1 MCLCASAMPVF
12 AQTATTTTTPADTA
26 TVTTGTSKTA
36 AATTT
41 TVPITNAKY
50 IEPFRG
56 KNISTFQNDVAP
68 LYKNISTF
76 WSGVD
81 PLYKNISTF
90 WGGLNPNYATFG
102 SSSTGLPDYKNIAA
116 FWSTNGDLW
125 SQSMTIWSKIDS
137 GTATAAERTQL
148 NANLTAVIDNSNK
161 FWGSAVTTRLGGTF
175 QSSFQTPLFT
185 RYGISAT
192 SAQNLAALA
201 KDKRGAFFVDLFDGL
216 NGFTGFDQVDNWMLQ
231 TKWSPHLTNVQ
242 GRGTGVTIGLVDT
255 RLSASEADIMA
266 RVSYNGGATTYSNVH
281 GTAVASLLVAAHDG
295 RNIMGIAP
303 SANVATYNP
312 YDASGAASWKTVA
325 LGIKEVALKRASV
338 INLSLGEPGV
348 AFSPKWD
355 KAFADAGESGKVVF
369 VIAAGNDGLTQTK
382 NVEWSQAKAVSFLV
396 VGSVDANN
404 VISTFSNRPGNAC
417 LRISSKCNAAAAFG
431 QGGPL
436 KNYFLVAPGENVLV
450 SNGQGGVARYS
461 GTSLA
466 APQVTGAIALLQG
479 RWPWLKSFPLET
491 AQIILRSAKDLGVRG
506 VDPVYGWGLLDIE
519 ASQAPLNFNNLIY
532 YTVRNGVS
540 TPQTVTAV
548 RSSTNQAAWAAQ
560 GAYISAFEMIGGTSR
575 DFILPIAPS
584 LVGAKVGTLYFQDF
598 VYNRLVSWASAP
610 ALANVGGHLT
620 LSDTGRAAAL
630 PVAAGFKV
638 ALRSRLVPVGPS
650 ERAARNFRAENSL
663 TIGDVRDRFS
673 ITVGQGA
680 NTLGALQSGFG
691 LESDYAPLDGGV
703 NPIAGFASGGAH
715 ARASVAL
722 VPGLQLTFGNS
733 RTRRDP
739 LDGAGRSLRDGFG
752 RDGFGLPAV
761 QGRYVAA
768 AQSVRFDYAPRPWLS
783 LNASLTNL
791 TEAEGLLGVRSE
803 TANGLIGASR
813 TRAITLGTSLAP
825 VRGLL
830 LSASGTR
837 SNSRSHDG
845 AAALQTSAGGIEAS
859 AFAFAIARSGVVRST
874 DQLRLSVSQPLAIM
888 RGGIDLTTLGVI
900 NRETGALGAVTQSLS
915 VRERARLVGEVNYG
929 VPLQAGLGELTLF
942 GRSDMR
948 PEARNA
954 QGVAM
959 GARIRMAM

>member
-1 MCLCASAMPVF
+1 S
-12 AQTATTTTTPADTA
+12 
-26 TVTTGTSKTA
+26 
-36 AATTT
+36 
-41 TVPITNAKY
+41 
-50 IEPFRG
+50 
-56 KNISTFQNDVAP
+56 
-68 LYKNISTF
+68 
-76 WSGVD
+76 
-81 PLYKNISTF
+81 
-90 WGGLNPNYATFG
+90 
-102 SSSTGLPDYKNIAA
+102 
-116 FWSTNGDLW
+116 
-125 SQSMTIWSKIDS
+125 
-137 GTATAAERTQL
+137 
-148 NANLTAVIDNSNK
+148 NSNT

-175 QSSFQTPLFT
+175 QSSFQTPLFA

-201 KDKRGAFFVDLFDGL
+201 PDKRGAFFVDLFDGL

-231 TKWSPHLTNVQ
+231 TKWSPHLSNVQ
-242 GRGTGVTIGLVDT
+242 GRGAGVTIGLVDT

-281 GTAVASLLVAAHDG
+281 GTAVASLLVAAHNG

-303 SANVATYNP
+303 GANIATYNP
-312 YDASGAASWKTVA
+312 YDASATTSWANASRAIDAVAGA
-325 LGIKEVALKRASV
+325 GASV

-355 KAFADAGESGKVVF
+355 TALLQATKATKVVA

-382 NVEWSQAKAVSFLV
+382 DIMWTQPKPIAFLV

-417 LRISSKCNAAAAFG
+417 LKVLGVCNTIAAFG

-436 KNYFLVAPGENVLV
+436 RNYFLVAPGENVLA

-466 APQVTGAIALLQG
+466 APQVTGAVALLQG
-479 RWPWLKSFPLET
+479 RWPWLKAFPLET

-506 VDPVYGWGLLDIE
+506 VDPVYGWGLLDVE
-519 ASQAPLNFNNLIY
+519 ASQAPLNFNTLIY

-540 TPQTVTAV
+540 TARTVTAV
-548 RSSTNQAAWAAQ
+548 RSSTNRAAWAAQ

-598 VYNRLVSWASAP
+598 VYNRLVAWASAP

-680 NTLGALQSGFG
+680 NTLNALQSGFG

-715 ARASVAL
+715 ARASVA
-722 VPGLQLTFGNS
+722 VVSGLQLTFGNS

-739 LDGAGRSLRDGFG
+739 LDGAGRSIRDGFG
-752 RDGFGLPAV
+752 RDGLDRDGLGSV

-768 AQSVRFDYAPRPWLS
+768 AQSVRLDYAPRTWLS
-783 LNASLTNL
+783 LSASLTNL

-813 TRAITLGTSLAP
+813 TRAITLGTSLEP

-830 LSASGTR
+830 VSASGTR
-837 SNSRSHDG
+837 SNSRSRDG

-859 AFAFAIARSGVVRST
+859 AFAFAIARSGVVRGA

-900 NRETGALGAVTQSLS
+900 DRETGALGAVKQSLS

-954 QGVAM
+954 QGVAL
-959 GARIRMAM
+959 GARIRMVM